1 MDFEVR
7 VQGLRCHFPS
17 KLLQNVTPPPPHHL
31 PSGWENTS
39 LSLDLSYSNFFLN
52 GRGTWRAFKIT
63 KLKVNFSILM
73 KRDLIH
79 LRLSSAQSCA
89 LWLLRCSHK
98 DLFETFRLH
107 YCILI
112 GLSLLL
118 MSIVIL
124 FNIYSDFSQCSSVS
138 GALREGRRQY
148 LFQYFFSTKAS
159 SEMQIWLAEFYVT
172 LMNFRNLPST
182 VIFTLL
188 LQFFWEKLSDFPGK
202 VANVEIVKRLN

>member
-7 VQGLRCHFPS
+7 VQGPRCHFPS
-17 KLLQNVTPPPPHHL
+17 KLLQRPLPPPPPL
-31 PSGWENTS
+31 RLRKYFPLIGSF
-39 LSLDLSYSNFFLN
+39 LLQFFFLN

-63 KLKVNFSILM
+63 NLKVNFSILM
-73 KRDLIH
+73 KRDQIH

-89 LWLLRCSHK
+89 LWILRCSHK

-124 FNIYSDFSQCSSVS
+124 FNIYSDFSQCFSIFFQRK
-138 GALREGRRQY
+138 LRQRCK
-148 LFQYFFSTKAS
+148 F
-159 SEMQIWLAEFYVT
+159 
-172 LMNFRNLPST
+172 
-182 VIFTLL
+182 
-188 LQFFWEKLSDFPGK
+188 D
-202 VANVEIVKRLN
+202 

>member
-17 KLLQNVTPPPPHHL
+17 KLLQNVTPPPPTTSPQVEKIL
-31 PSGWENTS
+31 PSHWIFPTPI
-39 LSLDLSYSNFFLN
+39 FFLN
-52 GRGTWRAFKIT
+52 GKAWRAFKIT

-124 FNIYSDFSQCSSVS
+124 FNIYSDFSQCFSIFFQRK
-138 GALREGRRQY
+138 LRQRCK
-148 LFQYFFSTKAS
+148 F
-159 SEMQIWLAEFYVT
+159 
-172 LMNFRNLPST
+172 
-182 VIFTLL
+182 
-188 LQFFWEKLSDFPGK
+188 D
-202 VANVEIVKRLN
+202 

>member
-1 MDFEVR
+1 MVVR
-7 VQGLRCHFPS
+7 CLIVWPFQKLFFLMFCLNTLNASLRSLPLFFVLIRVTKSNGWISRSGFKAHGVIF
-17 KLLQNVTPPPPHHL
+17 LQNFSKMLPLPPTPPQVEKIL
-31 PSGWENTS
+31 PSHWIFPTPI
-39 LSLDLSYSNFFLN
+39 FFLN

-63 KLKVNFSILM
+63 NLKVNFSILM

-118 MSIVIL
+118 MSIVIS

-159 SEMQIWLAEFYVT
+159 LEMQI
-172 LMNFRNLPST
+172 
-182 VIFTLL
+182 
-188 LQFFWEKLSDFPGK
+188 
-202 VANVEIVKRLN
+202 